1 MIATELQPEIPKKN
15 TGVLYQIEAWKLWL
29 SCCSETKGTRSGTL
43 FMQLNSFALGHFVAY
58 VFSSLILTS

>member
-1 MIATELQPEIPKKN
+1 VPPELQPEIPTKN

-29 SCCSETKGTRSGTL
+29 SCCSETKGTRSGTVL
-43 FMQLNSFALGHFVAY
+43 KQLNSFALGHLVGY